1 MQIMFIAKPKKLL
14 VVFYFNQPI
23 KKKKQALSDSLSITF
38 NIISDAGIP
47 ISLFHMFGYSEQLIL
62 KEIMSE

>member
-1 MQIMFIAKPKKLL
+1 MFIAKPKKLL

-47 ISLFHMFGYSEQLIL
+47 ISPVQPVSNPYKLNSPEFP
-62 KEIMSE
+62 